1 MKESAPASAGHTL
14 SSRIA
19 KEPNTSKRRRLIHAA
34 SGTNTTKFVKHLYDE
49 VIRLYHVDLAQAE
62 RLADAARLISGYM
75 KNELAQALA
84 CRSEGHVPLARGQY
98 ENALQR
104 YSEALAIYR
113 RRGDELEVG
122 RTLYSGSLQ
131 ALIYLSRY
139 EQAFAWAEE
148 ARAIFEARGD
158 RLRLAR
164 LDSNMGNVLFRQD
177 RYAAALKLY
186 RQAYRE
192 LLRQG
197 RHQDVA
203 VALHNIATCCISLN
217 DFNEALRTYQRARN
231 YCSEAA
237 MPLLA
242 AQAEYNIA
250 YLHYLHGQYA
260 TALRLYEHTRSRC
273 FEIGDP
279 YHAALSDLDQSEI
292 CLELNLTDEAS
303 RLAERASESFSTLN
317 LKYEEAKALTNLAIS
332 ASRLG
337 RVDQASELFEKART
351 ARIMPLKAFRADGV
365 ANEFDVIRAI
375 YFAAD
380 NGAKVINMSF
390 SITEASSELMRAL
403 NFATGRGVLSIASAG
418 NTAKETL
425 VYPAGFKNVVGV
437 ASTNYADQRSSF
449 SNFGPAV
456 SDLAAPGEAL
466 ITTFPG
472 KNFAAAWGTSFA
484 TPLVSGTTSLLV
496 QFKPGLQQS
505 DAEESLS
512 KAVPISND
520 LGLGRLDVYS
530 AVQFSVRR

>member
-1 MKESAPASAGHTL
+1 MFRGVLKFFLLILAIFAPFEESQAARRFILHCPPASFDRISRTFGLTLLAQVTGHDVFLVSALDLLPPYQFANEVKSDSDVVDFKVEGSHVIPEVQGLRLASDPPVPGGL
-14 SSRIA
+14 STPS
-19 KEPNTSKRRRLIHAA
+19 AA
-34 SGTNTTKFVKHLYDE
+34 VYFGNPVLASYLTQPAVGL
-49 VIRLYHVDLAQAE
+49 IRLFNAQTAFGATGSGVVAVIDTGVDPTHPVLKSS
-62 RLADAARLISGYM
+62 LISGYDFTR
-75 KNELAQALA
+75 NVAGIPSELA
-84 CRSEGHVPLARGQY
+84 
-98 ENALQR
+98 
-104 YSEALAIYR
+104 
-113 RRGDELEVG
+113 D
-122 RTLYSGSLQ
+122 
-131 ALIYLSRY
+131 LS
-139 EQAFAWAEE
+139 Q
-148 ARAIFEARGD
+148 
-158 RLRLAR
+158 
-164 LDSNMGNVLFRQD
+164 ST
-177 RYAAALKLY
+177 
-186 RQAYRE
+186 
-192 LLRQG
+192 
-197 RHQDVA
+197 A
-203 VALHNIATCCISLN
+203 VI
-217 DFNEALRTYQRARN
+217 
-231 YCSEAA
+231 
-237 MPLLA
+237 
-242 AQAEYNIA
+242 
-250 YLHYLHGQYA
+250 
-260 TALRLYEHTRSRC
+260 
-273 FEIGDP
+273 
-279 YHAALSDLDQSEI
+279 LDQSTAVI
-292 CLELNLTDEAS
+292 LDKNQVLRLNQSTAVILDQSTAVILDPKQLPPAFGHGTMVAGLVH
-303 RLAERASESFSTLN
+303 LAAP
-317 LKYEEAKALTNLAIS
+317 
-332 ASRLG
+332 
-337 RVDQASELFEKART
+337 T

-425 VYPAGFKNVVGV
+425 VYPAGFKNVLGV
-437 ASTNYADQRSSF
+437 ASTNNADQRSSF

>member
-84 CRSEGHVPLARGQY
+84 CRSEGHVLLARGQY

-351 ARIMPLKAFRADGV
+351 LFDQEQNKPWSALVDLHEGLMFYESGQDARAERLCRSALHFYSSSPLPGKTALCEILLSRLKLRSHDPKAA
-365 ANEFDVIRAI
+365 
-375 YFAAD
+375 
-380 NGAKVINMSF
+380 
-390 SITEASSELMRAL
+390 
-403 NFATGRGVLSIASAG
+403 IASCTSAINRLKG
-418 NTAKETL
+418 GAL
-425 VYPAGFKNVVGV
+425 PAQSCRAFFSLGQAQEFLGDNRAALRSYRRLIEYSN
-437 ASTNYADQRSSF
+437 ASAPRSM
-449 SNFGPAV
+449 
-456 SDLAAPGEAL
+456 LM
-466 ITTFPG
+466 
-472 KNFAAAWGTSFA
+472 
-484 TPLVSGTTSLLV
+484 
-496 QFKPGLQQS
+496 
-505 DAEESLS
+505 
-512 KAVPISND
+512 
-520 LGLGRLDVYS
+520 
-530 AVQFSVRR
+530 